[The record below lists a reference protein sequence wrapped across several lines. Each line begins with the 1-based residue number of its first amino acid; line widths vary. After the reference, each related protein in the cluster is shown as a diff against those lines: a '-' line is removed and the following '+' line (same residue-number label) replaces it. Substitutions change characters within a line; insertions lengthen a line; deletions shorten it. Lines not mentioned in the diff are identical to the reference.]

1 MPSRSR
7 RGSDE
12 RTRDDC
18 ENRPVATPLILIGL
32 GANLPSPSH
41 GAPKATLIAALER
54 FEAVGIHVTA
64 RSRWYESE
72 PVPKSTQPNFINA
85 VVRVK
90 TTLSPA
96 ALLAVLHRIEKEF
109 GRAEGVRNAARCI
122 DLDLIAYGDKV
133 TRGETVPRLPHP
145 RMHERAF
152 VLLPLREIAPRW
164 YHPFLGRPVDQL
176 VDALPRSQVA
186 RPIA

>member
-1 MPSRSR
+1 MSRQGLAR
-7 RGSDE
+7 RE
-12 RTRDDC
+12 AMTK
-18 ENRPVATPLILIGL
+18 PLILIGL
-32 GANLPSPSH
+32 GGNLPSPSH
-41 GAPKATLIAALER
+41 GAPKTTLTAALER
-54 FEAVGIHVTA
+54 CEAAGIHVTA

-85 VVRVK
+85 VVRVE
-90 TTLSPA
+90 TTMAPA

-109 GRAEGVRNAARCI
+109 GRTRAARNAPRCI
-122 DLDLIAYGDKV
+122 DLDIIAYGDKV
-133 TRGETVPRLPHP
+133 TRGDAVPALPHP

-164 YHPFLGRPVDQL
+164 YHPFLGCTVDQL
-176 VDALPRSQVA
+176 IERLPRSQLA

>member
-1 MPSRSR
+1 MAP
-7 RGSDE
+7 
-12 RTRDDC
+12 
-18 ENRPVATPLILIGL
+18 PMIFIGL
-32 GANLPSPSH
+32 GANLPSPSF
-41 GAPKATLIAALER
+41 GAPKATLTAALER
-54 FEAVGIHVTA
+54 LEAVGVHVTA

-85 VVRVK
+85 LVRVE
-90 TTLSPA
+90 TALTPA

-109 GRAEGVRNAARCI
+109 GRAKGVRNAARCI

-133 TRGETVPRLPHP
+133 TRGETVPQLPHP

-152 VLLPLREIAPRW
+152 VLMPLREIAPRW
-164 YHPFLGRPVDQL
+164 YHPFLGCAVDEL
-176 VDALPRSQVA
+176 IERLPRGQVA